1 VLIQPLPRRNG
12 TVEGAKR
19 NITTFVVCICTQ
31 IG

>member
-19 NITTFVVCICTQ
+19 NITTFVVCI
-31 IG
+31 